1 MNIVEALHAEEA
13 KLHRQLSAI
22 QGAISALNGSA
33 KPVAPAGRISIPS
46 TSGKRTMS
54 AAVRA
59 SISRKAKARWAKI
72 RAEQSK
78 GKTTK

>member
-1 MNIVEALHAEEA
+1 MNIVEALHREEA

-22 QGAISALNGSA
+22 QGAMAALNGSG
-33 KPVAPAGRISIPS
+33 KLVVSAGRISSPS
-46 TSGKRTMS
+46 TNGKRTMS

-59 SISRKAKARWAKI
+59 RISRKAKARWAKI